1 MRMVA
6 KGQTAYA
13 VVKSGRQNNDWGR
26 CAMRMGSLSCAL
38 LCLCLVSFSVTA
50 GETVKLYYV
59 ERPPYMGKAD
69 GNKVVGLWV
78 DIAEQAFTMAGVPHE
93 WSSIPAARQ
102 IENIKGDV
110 EPACAVG
117 YYRSPDRESYSL
129 FTDVMFLGKPHVA
142 IASSKN
148 DRVIKRQ
155 TVDSLLSDRSLTLLA
170 KKSYSY
176 GDVLDNK
183 ITTDSVSMARM
194 IAAQRADYMFCAEE
208 ECAAILK
215 TPQLQGLELTLVRL
229 SDMPQPPPRY
239 FMCSRKVGAETI
251 SRVSEALRK
260 IIAR

>member
-1 MRMVA
+1 
-6 KGQTAYA
+6 
-13 VVKSGRQNNDWGR
+13 
-26 CAMRMGSLSCAL
+26 
-38 LCLCLVSFSVTA
+38 
-50 GETVKLYYV
+50 
-59 ERPPYMGKAD
+59 
-69 GNKVVGLWV
+69 
-78 DIAEQAFTMAGVPHE
+78 MAGVPHE

-183 ITTDSVSMARM
+183 ISVFAPRMVLITTDSVSMARM